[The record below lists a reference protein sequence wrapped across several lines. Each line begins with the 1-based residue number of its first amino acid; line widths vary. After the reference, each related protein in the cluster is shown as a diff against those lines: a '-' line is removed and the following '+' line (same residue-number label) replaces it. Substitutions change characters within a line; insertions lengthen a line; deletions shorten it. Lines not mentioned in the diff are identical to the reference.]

1 MEAKRLG
8 WGSLSLLLVVVAF
21 LWAFTIKGVCIGDRI
36 LSLMNLPAWSD
47 GATSSG
53 THYTVFYA
61 LIFLVPALLLGLKCK
76 SDLFATVGK
85 WSAIGFLALFLI
97 FIPFMAI

>member
-1 MEAKRLG
+1 MKDKKLG
-8 WGSLSLLLVVVAF
+8 WGSVSLLLVIVAF
-21 LWAFTIKGVCIGDRI
+21 LWAFTIKGVCIGDRV
-36 LSLMNLPAWSD
+36 LSAVNLPAWSD

-53 THYTVFYA
+53 THFTVFYA
-61 LIFLVPALLLGLKCK
+61 PIFLVPALLLGLKFK

-85 WSAIGFLALFLI
+85 WSSIVFLALFLI

>member
-1 MEAKRLG
+1 MTKRKLG
-8 WGSLSLLLVVVAF
+8 LGSISLFLVVFAF
-21 LWAFTIKGVCIGDRI
+21 LWAFTIDGVCMGDKI
-36 LSLMNLPAWSD
+36 LAMLNIPFWSD
-47 GATSSG
+47 SATSSR

-85 WSAIGFLALFLI
+85 WSSIGFLALFLI
-97 FIPFMAI
+97 FIPFMVI